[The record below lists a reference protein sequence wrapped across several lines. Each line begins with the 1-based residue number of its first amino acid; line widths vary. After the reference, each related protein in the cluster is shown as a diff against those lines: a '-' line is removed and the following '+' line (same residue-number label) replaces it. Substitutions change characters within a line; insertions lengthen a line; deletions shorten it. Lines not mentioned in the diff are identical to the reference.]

1 MELQNKDGGC
11 VFEETLVTILD
22 KDDVVKSVMAKYVKP
37 GMFILTRDTKS
48 HDYKFSKI
56 ELMTK
61 LHYFGNFIFYPNDII
76 LTPWHPVRNA
86 YDSGYVFPKLD
97 GRKLPLVESGY
108 KRFGHWNLC
117 SPIVVDFIVE
127 NRGDVVLGDNNL
139 NEDQKIL
146 MVTLGHNI
154 TNDPVAKHC
163 YLGTDIVVNDL
174 KNQSETLKTKIL
186 SVEKIIRGNMT
197 RLITKFLCSNN
208 IN

>member
-1 MELQNKDGGC
+1 M
-11 VFEETLVTILD
+11 
-22 KDDVVKSVMAKYVKP
+22 
-37 GMFILTRDTKS
+37 
-48 HDYKFSKI
+48 
-56 ELMTK
+56 
-61 LHYFGNFIFYPNDII
+61 
-76 LTPWHPVRNA
+76 TPWHPVRNA

-97 GRKLPLVESGY
+97 SRKLPLVESGY

-139 NEDQKIL
+139 NDDQKIL

>member
-1 MELQNKDGGC
+1 METRTKDSGC

-22 KDDVVKSVMAKYVKP
+22 KDDVVKSIMAKYVKP
-37 GMFILTRDTKS
+37 EMFILTRDTKS

-97 GRKLPLVESGY
+97 SRKLSLVESGY

-117 SPIVVDFIVE
+117 TPIVLDFIVE
-127 NRGDVVLGDNNL
+127 NRGDVVLGDSNL

-163 YLGTDIVVNDL
+163 YLGTDIIVNDL

-186 SVEKIIRGNMT
+186 TVEKTIRGST
-197 RLITKFLCSNN
+197 TKLISKIICSNN